1 MNMAYTDTDYAQE
14 RAILDKAQAY
24 WNANATFNRNGSS
37 SMSAELCANP
47 VYAVA
52 TNDMRG
58 RVERYEFMRDL
69 PASYVAYANGDMTR
83 ITTWNG
89 EELGT
94 LRITNNWRSN
104 FGDKRYS
111 GRAVIGGA
119 TYSVLAFGGGMYC
132 RLRKM
137 KGN

>member
-1 MNMAYTDTDYAQE
+1 MTYTNADYARE
-14 RAILDKAQAY
+14 RAIIDKANEY
-24 WNANATFNRNGSS
+24 WKANASFDRNGAS

-47 VYAVA
+47 QYAAA

-58 RVERYEFMRDL
+58 RVERYEFLRDM
-69 PASYVAYANGDMTR
+69 PDTYVAYANSDMTR
-83 ITTWNG
+83 VTTWNG
-89 EELGT
+89 EELGA

-104 FGDKRYS
+104 FGDRRYS

-119 TYSVLAFGGGMYC
+119 TYSVLAFGSGMYC

-137 KGN
+137 KGDK